1 MELNLR
7 KARKLES
14 KIDSL
19 VKKLNNQVKTSKS
32 VRVNADIQTEV
43 LPELVEAR
51 NEFSQNYEN
60 IISLVDAKYSIRQLI
75 GDKNQESGINSKI
88 NEKVKL
94 ENRLSIINNVL
105 NSFDYLDQR
114 ELEDDSARYKAL
126 LENGDR
132 FSRSTFEANFLLQKD
147 EDNYKNEKINLNKQ
161 VEKIEDE
168 LLDLNASTKIK
179 LSKDLVSLL
188 QLNNLL

>member
-51 NEFSQNYEN
+51 NQFSDSYNN

-75 GDKNQESGINSKI
+75 GDKNQESGINSRI

-94 ENRLSIINNVL
+94 ENRLNIINNVL

-147 EDNYKNEKINLNKQ
+147 EENYKEEKINLNKQ